1 MKPKGGDIEQDLNGS
16 SLDLVGSENKIKRE
30 KENGSYQQD
39 LSISSI
45 GIKFQTSNLALNPL
59 PSVVDAGDPMSTS
72 SLLGLSWFQLE
83 GTRSDGLVGYWFALE
98 SPK

>member
-45 GIKFQTSNLALNPL
+45 GIEFQTSNLALNLL

-72 SLLGLSWFQLE
+72 SLLGLSWFQ
-83 GTRSDGLVGYWFALE
+83 
-98 SPK
+98 